1 MIIEYR
7 KPSEALTPFVD
18 HFWEKQV
25 EESGII
31 PYDIETIFPEDQ
43 TVLTYSFGKDYY
55 RSHANTENFKAINGV
70 QLEGLHQAPNF
81 YKHQPGIHIFGVKF
95 RVGGLYAFLNS
106 PVSNTNNLSIDA
118 DTLFSI
124 LPEFE
129 SVMGFELRSQLM
141 ETYLVDI
148 LIDKQVKK
156 YFKLLQLIE
165 ELESDVHTIY
175 NSYKTLSRLFQEVIG
190 ISPKEY
196 VQIKRI
202 NKSLALFAST
212 KDIKSQDLADQLG
225 YYDSAHF
232 INEFKKY
239 TGKTPSSLKNSLFNK
254 KDSEFIDEFKQY
266 ISPEHLLHYT
276 SIFRK
281 NV

>member
-7 KPSEALTPFVD
+7 KPSAALAPFVD
-18 HFWEKQV
+18 HLWEKQV
-25 EESGII
+25 DVTGII

-43 TVLTYSFGKDYY
+43 TVLTYSLGIEYF
-55 RSHANTENFKAINGV
+55 RSHANTDHFQPINGI

-95 RVGGLYAFLNS
+95 RVGGLFAFLPS
-106 PVSNTNNLSIDA
+106 PISATNNESSAA
-118 DTLFSI
+118 DTL
-124 LPEFE
+124 LPNLP
-129 SVMGFELRSQLM
+129 SLRLTNNFDERC
-141 ETYLVDI
+141 ETIEAYL
-148 LIDKQVKK
+148 LA
-156 YFKLLQLIE
+156 QLIE
-165 ELESDVHTIY
+165 KQAKKYLKLLLMLQELEGDSTSMPS
-175 NSYKTLSRLFQEVIG
+175 SYKTLSRLFQEVIG

-202 NKSLALFAST
+202 NQSLALFAST

-239 TGKTPSSLKNSLFNK
+239 TGKTPKSLKNSLFDM

-276 SIFRK
+276 SIFHK
-281 NV
+281 NS

>member
-7 KPSEALTPFVD
+7 KPSEALAPFVD
-18 HFWEKQV
+18 HLWEKQV
-25 EESGII
+25 DISGII

-43 TVLTYSFGKDYY
+43 AVLTYSFGKDYY
-55 RSHANTENFKAINGV
+55 RSHAKDDHFTTINGI

-95 RVGGLYAFLNS
+95 RVGGLFAFLPTPIS
-106 PVSNTNNLSIDA
+106 ATNNNSIPA
-118 DTLFSI
+118 ETLLVN
-124 LPEFE
+124 LPALTSTMNFDE
-129 SVMGFELRSQLM
+129 RCQLI
-141 ETYLVDI
+141 ENYLLAH
-148 LIDKQVKK
+148 LIEKQVKK
-156 YFKLLQLIE
+156 YLKLLLMLQ
-165 ELESDVHTIY
+165 ELEGDS
-175 NSYKTLSRLFQEVIG
+175 NALPSSYKTLSRLFQEVIG

-202 NKSLALFAST
+202 NQSLALFAST

-225 YYDSAHF
+225 YYDAAHF

-239 TGKTPSSLKNSLFNK
+239 TGKTPKSLKNSLFDMK
-254 KDSEFIDEFKQY
+254 GSEFIDEFKQY

-281 NV
+281 NL

>member
-7 KPSEALTPFVD
+7 KPSEALALFVD
-18 HFWEKQV
+18 HLWEKQV
-25 EESGII
+25 DVSGII
-31 PYDIETIFPEDQ
+31 PYEIETIFPEDQ
-43 TVLTYSFGKDYY
+43 AVLTYSFGKDYF
-55 RSHANTENFKAINGV
+55 RSHANTNEFKSINGI

-95 RVGGLYAFLNS
+95 RAGGLYPFLTS
-106 PVSNTNNLSIDA
+106 PVAATNNLSTDA
-118 DTLFSI
+118 DSIFSL
-124 LPEFE
+124 LPDLNSSMNFNERCEQIEAF
-129 SVMGFELRSQLM
+129 LL
-141 ETYLVDI
+141 TH
-148 LIDKQVKK
+148 LIDKQAKK
-156 YFKLLQLIE
+156 YIKLLMWLD
-165 ELESDVHTIY
+165 ELESESTA
-175 NSYKTLSRLFQEVIG
+175 SYKTLSRLFQEVIG

-196 VQIKRI
+196 VQIERV
-202 NKSLALFAST
+202 NQSLALFASS

-239 TGKTPSSLKNSLFNK
+239 TGKTPKNLKSSLFEMKN
-254 KDSEFIDEFKQY
+254 SEFIDEFKQY

-281 NV
+281 NS

>member
-7 KPSEALTPFVD
+7 KPSEALAPFVD
-18 HFWEKQV
+18 HLWEKQV

-43 TVLTYSFGKDYY
+43 TVLTYSFGKEYY
-55 RSHANTENFKAINGV
+55 RSHANTDHFKSINGV

-95 RVGGLYAFLNS
+95 RVGGLFAFLS
-106 PVSNTNNLSIDA
+106 SSISSTNNESTDAHTLLSN
-118 DTLFSI
+118 LPI
-124 LPEFE
+124 LNQTT
-129 SVMGFELRSQLM
+129 GFDHRCELM
-141 ETYLVDI
+141 ETYLLSN
-148 LIDKQVKK
+148 LIEKQAKK
-156 YFKLLQLIE
+156 YLKLLLMLQD
-165 ELESDVHTIY
+165 LEVDSTIIPS
-175 NSYKTLSRLFQEVIG
+175 SYKTLSRLFQEVIG

-202 NKSLALFAST
+202 NQSLALFAST

-239 TGKTPSSLKNSLFNK
+239 TGKTPKSLKNSLFDMK
-254 KDSEFIDEFKQY
+254 ESEFIDEFKQY

-281 NV
+281 NS

>member
-7 KPSEALTPFVD
+7 KPSEALAPFVD
-18 HFWEKQV
+18 HLWEKQV
-25 EESGII
+25 DESGII
-31 PYDIETIFPEDQ
+31 PYEIETIFPEDQ
-43 TVLTYSFGKDYY
+43 AVLTYSFGKDYY
-55 RSHANTENFKAINGV
+55 RSHANTSDFKSINGI

-95 RVGGLYAFLNS
+95 RAGGLYPFLTS
-106 PVSNTNNLSIDA
+106 PVAATNNLSTDA
-118 DTLFSI
+118 DSIFLKLPALNSTMNFNERCEQIEAFLFAH
-124 LPEFE
+124 
-129 SVMGFELRSQLM
+129 
-141 ETYLVDI
+141 
-148 LIDKQVKK
+148 LIDKQAKK
-156 YFKLLQLIE
+156 YIKLLMWLD
-165 ELESDVHTIY
+165 ELESETTA
-175 NSYKTLSRLFQEVIG
+175 SYKTLSRLFQEVIG

-196 VQIKRI
+196 VQIKRV
-202 NKSLALFAST
+202 NQSLALFASS

-239 TGKTPSSLKNSLFNK
+239 TGKTPKSLKNSLFEMKN
-254 KDSEFIDEFKQY
+254 SEFIDEFKQY

-281 NV
+281 NS

>member
-7 KPSEALTPFVD
+7 KPSEALAPFVD
-18 HFWEKQV
+18 HLWEKQV

-31 PYDIETIFPEDQ
+31 PYEIETIFPEDQ
-43 TVLTYSFGKDYY
+43 AVLTYSFGKDYY
-55 RSHANTENFKAINGV
+55 RSHANPTDFKSINGI

-95 RVGGLYAFLNS
+95 RAGGLYPFLTS
-106 PVSNTNNLSIDA
+106 PVAATNNLSTDA
-118 DTLFSI
+118 KSMLPL
-124 LPEFE
+124 LPELNSSMSFNERCEQIE
-129 SVMGFELRSQLM
+129 SFLLAH
-141 ETYLVDI
+141 
-148 LIDKQVKK
+148 LIDRQAKK
-156 YFKLLQLIE
+156 YIKLLMWLD
-165 ELESDVHTIY
+165 ELESETTA
-175 NSYKTLSRLFQEVIG
+175 SYKTLSRLFQEVIG

-196 VQIKRI
+196 VQIKRV
-202 NKSLALFAST
+202 NQSLALFASS

-239 TGKTPSSLKNSLFNK
+239 TGKTPKSLKNSLFEMKN
-254 KDSEFIDEFKQY
+254 SEFIDEFKQY

-281 NV
+281 NS